1 MKISRTLIKVGL
13 QYLVMRPCMTKSHDT
28 LFIPFALL
36 TYTCNFKIQQALA
49 SQDKDSI
56 TYPKLISSENFIS
69 VIKLIHRKISYTNF
83 KSIFKQL
90 QIQQNVVK
98 HRKTIHDHNH
108 EEATW

>member
-1 MKISRTLIKVGL
+1 
-13 QYLVMRPCMTKSHDT
+13 MTKSHDT

-36 TYTCNFKIQQALA
+36 TYNFKIQKALA
-49 SQDKDSI
+49 SHDKDII

-69 VIKLIHRKISYTNF
+69 VIKLIHRKISYINF

-108 EEATW
+108 HNHEEANW